1 MPVRVVWYQPD
12 GKGGFMT
19 QTKKEYPLGTR
30 KVINGIPHIC
40 VRAGE
45 DIIVKP
51 KQDDKDAR
59 KV

>member
-1 MPVRVVWYQPD
+1 
-12 GKGGFMT
+12 MT